1 VANKAVHR
9 ARRYVPHLSNYHE
22 VLRCTKQVEITL
34 ADPVFDPQDQI
45 GRKFFW
51 CPERLIS
58 AIGMESFSS
67 ERVVQTTSKRYSPRR
82 IDTTAPNRTTS
93 VESGF
98 GRGHPVP
105 KPIEPVD
112 FAPHA
117 ESIGFGVPFV
127 DQLGGA
133 FAVVGCI
140 AVQ

>member
-1 VANKAVHR
+1 MRRISAIITKFWDAQNKLR
-9 ARRYVPHLSNYHE
+9 SRSPIRYSIRKTRV
-22 VLRCTKQVEITL
+22 V
-34 ADPVFDPQDQI
+34 
-45 GRKFFW
+45 GKFFW

-67 ERVVQTTSKRYSPRR
+67 ERVVQTTSGRCSARP
-82 IDTTAPNRTTS
+82 IDTKARNRTTS

-117 ESIGFGVPFV
+117 ESIGVGAPFV